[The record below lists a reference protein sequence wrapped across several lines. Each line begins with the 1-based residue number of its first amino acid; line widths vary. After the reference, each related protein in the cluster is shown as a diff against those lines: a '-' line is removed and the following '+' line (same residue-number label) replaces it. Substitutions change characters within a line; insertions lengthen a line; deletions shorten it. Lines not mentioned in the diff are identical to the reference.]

1 MISISLK
8 LLYYLF
14 TRPDEL
20 SYLDIRKSRNI
31 SSKLI
36 VADKQVEWY
45 SLPVLPIDTARSSL
59 DVPTNLSKIH
69 KAASRERER
78 EVSVSNK

>member
-36 VADKQVEWY
+36 VADKQVE
-45 SLPVLPIDTARSSL
+45 
-59 DVPTNLSKIH
+59 
-69 KAASRERER
+69 
-78 EVSVSNK
+78 